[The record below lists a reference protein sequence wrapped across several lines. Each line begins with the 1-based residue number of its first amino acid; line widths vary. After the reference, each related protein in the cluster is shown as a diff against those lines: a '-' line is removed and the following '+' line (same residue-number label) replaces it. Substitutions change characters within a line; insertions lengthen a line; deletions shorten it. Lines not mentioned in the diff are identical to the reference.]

1 MRVTDGGSNP
11 KGQSVGAAPI
21 VGGSPTRRVRR
32 CQFLAARSIVGAAIR
47 PLKRLTAEA
56 KLRFNEASKASASR
70 LLFAGFELA
79 LVDREVL
86 EKLEQDRLET
96 AIADEGE
103 GRAE

>member
-47 PLKRLTAEA
+47 PLKRLTGEA
-56 KLRFNEASKASASR
+56 KLRFNEAPR
-70 LLFAGFELA
+70 GLLFAGFELA